1 MLSQPNQT
9 LIIEN
14 YRVRNYTNENVEQE
28 ELSCLI
34 NFISSLD
41 ICKACIN
48 EIPKIQSSFGSE
60 LDYQIDFERR
70 TLDIRYNTSI
80 VSKKIVSGW

>member
-9 LIIEN
+9 IIIDN
-14 YRVRNYTNENVEQE
+14 YRVRNFTNENVEQE

-41 ICKACIN
+41 ICKTCIN

-60 LDYQIDFERR
+60 LDYQIDFETR
-70 TLDIRYNTSI
+70 TLDIRYNPSI
-80 VSKKIVSGW
+80 ISESLVSGW

>member
-1 MLSQPNQT
+1 MMSQPNQT

-14 YRVRNYTNENVEQE
+14 YRVRNYTTENVEQE

-41 ICKACIN
+41 ICKACIA
-48 EIPKIQSSFGSE
+48 EIPKIQSSFGSD
-60 LDYQIDFERR
+60 LDYQIDFETR
-70 TLDIRYNTSI
+70 TLDIHYNKSI
-80 VSKKIVSGW
+80 ISKNRVSGW

>member
-1 MLSQPNQT
+1 MSQPNQT
-9 LIIEN
+9 IIIDN
-14 YRVRNYTNENVEQE
+14 YRVRNFTNENVEQE

-41 ICKACIN
+41 ICKTCIN

-60 LDYQIDFERR
+60 LDYQIDFETR
-70 TLDIRYNTSI
+70 TLDIRYNPSI
-80 VSKKIVSGW
+80 ISESLVSGW

>member
-1 MLSQPNQT
+1 MSQPNQT

-14 YRVRNYTNENVEQE
+14 YRVRNYTKENVEQD

-41 ICKACIN
+41 ICKACVA
-48 EIPKIQSSFGSE
+48 EIPKLQSSFGSN
-60 LDYQIDFERR
+60 LDYQIDFETR
-70 TLDIRYNTSI
+70 TLDIHY
-80 VSKKIVSGW
+80 SKNIVSGW